1 VWEAACVTAK
11 CPDKIVHDF
20 RRTAARNL
28 IRAGV
33 AEKMAMAVTG
43 HKTRS
48 VFDRYNI
55 VVEDDVRNALGAL
68 ATAATT
74 KTARRGQVQRFKQRQ
89 KKSA

>member
-1 VWEAACVTAK
+1 MSAG
-11 CPDKIVHDF
+11 CPGRIVDDF

-33 AEKMAMAVTG
+33 PEKAAMGVTG

-55 VVEDDVRNALGAL
+55 VVGEDVRNALGAL
-68 ATAATT
+68 ATAKPTT
-74 KTARRGQVQRFKQRQ
+74 MPRKGQVQRFKARANRQR
-89 KKSA
+89 KTA